1 MSQHILTCI
10 NLRWLNVIYQHKH
23 IICLIESLKLYP
35 KKKKKTSKT
44 IKKAPILLDD
54 PYTHSNIFYAVQQWE
69 EI

>member
-1 MSQHILTCI
+1 MSQHILKCI

-23 IICLIESLKLYP
+23 IICLIECLKLS
-35 KKKKKTSKT
+35 KKKKKDLKT
-44 IKKAPILLDD
+44 IKKAPVLLDD